1 MIKTNRELAELTAEW
16 WTNNLKKPVFDN
28 GDDSPAGIFTSI
40 LQQSL
45 VTEITDKQ
53 LDMFKNRLADFVEKG
68 LDANKFDIMLSVD
81 YNPCLPL
88 YEIAKLCGISEHNFP
103 IKSHTN
109 TKKERVVA
117 RLGYSGEFKILYAT
131 KEYWIKTIE
140 GYKDTIKRYENG
152 EFDWVSEKACKKCIE
167 EMQVEITKAKKEL
180 DILITKQD
188 MENAEKELKNK

>member
-16 WTNNLKKPVFDN
+16 WANNLKKPIFDN

-45 VTEITDKQ
+45 VTEVTDSQ
-53 LDMFKNRLADFVEKG
+53 LNAFKNKLADFVEKA
-68 LDANKFDIMLSVD
+68 LDEDKFDIMLSVD

-88 YEIAKLCGISEHNFP
+88 YEIAKACGISEHNFP

-109 TKKERVVA
+109 TKKERVMA

-131 KEYWIKTIE
+131 KEYWMKMIE

-152 EFDWVSEKACKKCIE
+152 EFDWISEESSKKCIK
-167 EMQVEITKAKKEL
+167 EMELEILKAEKEL
-180 DILITKQD
+180 DILITEEEI
-188 MENAEKELKNK
+188 ENAEKKLEKK